1 MKKISSNMKL
11 TELDSLSDTLVRL
24 YKAQEAL
31 SKDAML
37 SAIMADI
44 ESASD
49 RLTAA
54 IKRDAVSS
62 GLEDADS
69 RRDEAVRLLGTL
81 VEGYTAIP
89 FAEQKAAAE
98 TLKTL
103 FDKYGKKIAGESYAA
118 ESSLIES
125 MLADFAAKDTEQK
138 ALPGVPELVQ
148 NLRASEDA
156 FKSASDEFASA
167 KNGKG
172 ESATAVKKVLVSLLN
187 DRLVPYLAAAS
198 CMESHKTFVSL
209 AESEIKKA
217 NDTAAK
223 RTK

>member
-1 MKKISSNMKL
+1 MTKVNARVRV

-31 SKDAML
+31 SQDAML
-37 SAIMADI
+37 CAIMADV

-49 RLTAA
+49 RLTSA
-54 IKRDAVSS
+54 IKCDAVSS

-89 FAEQKAAAE
+89 FAEQKAAAQ
-98 TLKTL
+98 TLKAL

-118 ESSLIES
+118 ESSLVES
-125 MLADFAAKDTEQK
+125 MLADFAAKDALQK
-138 ALPGVPELVQ
+138 TLPGVPELVQ
-148 NLRASEDA
+148 ELRDAEDA
-156 FKSASDEFASA
+156 FKSASDEFAAA
-167 KNGKG
+167 KNAKG
-172 ESATAVKKVLVSLLN
+172 ESATAVKKILVSILN

-209 AESEIKKA
+209 AEAEIKKA

-223 RTK
+223 RAK

>member
-69 RRDEAVRLLGTL
+69 RRDEAIRLLGTL

-138 ALPGVPELVQ
+138 ALPGVLELVQ
-148 NLRASEDA
+148 NLRAAEDA

-198 CMESHKTFVSL
+198 CMESHKPFVSL
-209 AESEIKKA
+209 AEAEIKKA

>member
-1 MKKISSNMKL
+1 MTKVNARVRVTK
-11 TELDSLSDTLVRL
+11 LDSLSDTLVRL

-31 SKDAML
+31 SQDAML
-37 SAIMADI
+37 CAIMADV

-49 RLTAA
+49 RLTSA

-89 FAEQKAAAE
+89 FAEQKAAAQ
-98 TLKTL
+98 TLKAL

-118 ESSLIES
+118 ESSLVES
-125 MLADFAAKDTEQK
+125 MLADFAAKDALQK
-138 ALPGVPELVQ
+138 TLPGVPELVQ
-148 NLRASEDA
+148 NLRDAEDA
-156 FKSASDEFASA
+156 FKSASDDFAAA
-167 KNGKG
+167 KNAKG
-172 ESATAVKKVLVSLLN
+172 ESATAVKKILVSILN

-209 AESEIKKA
+209 AEAEIKKA

-223 RTK
+223 RAK

>member
-31 SKDAML
+31 SQDAML
-37 SAIMADI
+37 CAIMADV
-44 ESASD
+44 ESASN
-49 RLTAA
+49 RLTSA
-54 IKRDAVSS
+54 IKCDAVSS

-89 FAEQKAAAE
+89 FAEQKAAAQ
-98 TLKTL
+98 TLKAL

-118 ESSLIES
+118 ESSLVES
-125 MLADFAAKDTEQK
+125 MLADFAAKDALQK
-138 ALPGVPELVQ
+138 TLPGVPELVQ
-148 NLRASEDA
+148 ELRDAEDA
-156 FKSASDEFASA
+156 FKSASDEFAAA
-167 KNGKG
+167 KNAKG
-172 ESATAVKKVLVSLLN
+172 ESATAVKKILVSILN

-209 AESEIKKA
+209 AEAEIKKA

-223 RTK
+223 RAK

>member
-1 MKKISSNMKL
+1 MTKVNARVRV
-11 TELDSLSDTLVRL
+11 TELDSLSDTLVRQ

-31 SKDAML
+31 SQDAML
-37 SAIMADI
+37 CAIMAEI
-44 ESASD
+44 EGESG

-54 IKRDAVSS
+54 IKRDDVSS

-89 FAEQKAAAE
+89 FEQQKAAAQA
-98 TLKTL
+98 LKAL
-103 FDKYGKKIAGESYAA
+103 FDKYGKKIATESYAA

-125 MLADFAAKDTEQK
+125 MLADFAAKDAQQK
-138 ALPGVPELVQ
+138 VLPGVPELVQ
-148 NLRASEDA
+148 NLRDAEDA
-156 FKSASDEFASA
+156 FKSASDEFALA
-167 KNGKG
+167 KNSKG
-172 ESATAVKKVLVSLLN
+172 ESATAVKKTLVSILN

-198 CMESHKTFVSL
+198 CMESHKSFASL
-209 AESEIKKA
+209 AEAEIKKA

>member
-1 MKKISSNMKL
+1 MTKVNARVRV

-31 SKDAML
+31 SQDAML
-37 SAIMADI
+37 CAIMADV

-49 RLTAA
+49 RLTSA

-89 FAEQKAAAE
+89 FAQQNAAAQ
-98 TLKTL
+98 TLKAL

-118 ESSLIES
+118 ESSLVES

-148 NLRASEDA
+148 NLRDAENA
-156 FKSASDEFASA
+156 FKSASDDFAAA
-167 KNGKG
+167 KSSKG
-172 ESATAVKKVLVSLLN
+172 ESATAVKKTLVSILN

-209 AESEIKKA
+209 AEAEIKKA

-223 RTK
+223 RAK